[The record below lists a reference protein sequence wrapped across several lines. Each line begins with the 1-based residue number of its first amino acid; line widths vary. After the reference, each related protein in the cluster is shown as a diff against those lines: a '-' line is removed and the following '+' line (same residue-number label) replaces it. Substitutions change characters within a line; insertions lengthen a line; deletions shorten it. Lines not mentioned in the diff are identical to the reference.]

1 MYVVVEPVGGIDGFD
16 WIWLGLA
23 FLADI
28 AMYVGSAYKR
38 QEVPGY
44 NQYVSK
50 SGQ

>member
-1 MYVVVEPVGGIDGFD
+1 MGIDGFD
-16 WIWLGLA
+16 WVWLGIA
-23 FLADI
+23 FVADI
-28 AMYVGSAYKR
+28 GMYSGGVYKR